1 MTGTYRHTSFS
12 SCCGDWW
19 TLPVLLLSLGWYHE
33 RYVPVTLKHVYS
45 GSYPLSSRT
54 HSQYAHT
61 KHPFNNTFFT
71 LLHLYFSKV
80 CNHTTQCHPEEDPL
94 CSLGPLKISSSSCS
108 KSTSGFF
115 FFLSCKVALSQHL
128 LLKATLHAGTK
139 DLLLRVLP
147 QRHGKVHFSTSLSG
161 SHNRWGHISE

>member
-1 MTGTYRHTSFS
+1 MYSSCLVWFLVSDRSLLTLCVTSLVLSHVISASSSFFFFSKHMTGTYRHTSFS

-115 FFLSCKVALSQHL
+115 FFCLVK
-128 LLKATLHAGTK
+128 
-139 DLLLRVLP
+139 
-147 QRHGKVHFSTSLSG
+147 
-161 SHNRWGHISE
+161 